1 MTTSGKRTLL
11 VTYNSNES
19 IEEAKSLASAA
30 DYYIYKTIGHKCIN
44 RSKYGVGKGKAYELK
59 DIIIK
64 ENIDFLII
72 DDVLKPSQLYNLASL
87 CKINIIDRE
96 RLILEIFERRASNSE
111 SRIQIKMAQLQ
122 YEMIRIK
129 EKIRLAKIGE
139 QPGFY
144 GLGKYDAD
152 ISMLDLKSRM
162 NKLKKKLEKEEKRR
176 NLHRQQRKKIGIP
189 TVSLIG
195 YTSAGKTTLF
205 NYLTGETKLTGK
217 GLFTTL
223 STFTRS
229 IKLFNNRI
237 LISDTVGFIN
247 KLPAYMIEAFKSTL
261 NELYYSNLILL
272 IIDISQ
278 TINDIKLRLKSS
290 LDVLNELQIPT
301 TKILYLL
308 NKSDSVDIKQIFI
321 KADQLGLSNSDNM
334 VIPISAVTGYNIN
347 ILRQNIASIIY
358 KNSQLSYKKNVSY
371 NRRISL

>member
-1 MTTSGKRTLL
+1 MTNSGKRTLL

-59 DIIIK
+59 DIITK

-129 EKIRLAKIGE
+129 EKIRLAKMGE

-347 ILRQNIASIIY
+347 ILRHNIASIIY
-358 KNSQLSYKKNVSY
+358 KNSQLSYKKNMSY
-371 NRRISL
+371 NRRIS

>member
-1 MTTSGKRTLL
+1 MITSGKRALL

-30 DYYIYKTIGHKCIN
+30 DYYVSKTIGHRCIN

-59 DIIIK
+59 DIISK

-122 YEMIRIK
+122 YEMIRIR

-152 ISMLDLKSRM
+152 VSMLDLKSRM

-176 NLHRQQRKKIGIP
+176 NLYRQQRKKMGIP
-189 TVSLIG
+189 IISLIG

-205 NYLTGETKLTGK
+205 NYLTGETKLTGQ

-229 IKLFNNRI
+229 IKLFNTRI

-247 KLPAYMIEAFKSTL
+247 KLPAYMIDAFKSTL

-278 TINDIKLRLKSS
+278 TINDIRLRLKSS
-290 LDVLNELQIPT
+290 LDVLDELQIPT

-308 NKSDSVDIKQIFI
+308 NKSDSIDIKQISI
-321 KADQLGLSNSDNM
+321 KADQLGLNSYNM

-347 ILRQNIASIIY
+347 TLKQKIASIIY
-358 KNSQLSYKKNVSY
+358 KNSQLSYNKNMSY
-371 NRRISL
+371 YRRIS